1 MEITEV
7 AKGKLAEVLE
17 KNPGKKLRIYVRGH
31 G

>member
-7 AKGKLAEVLE
+7 AKGKLTEVLRN
-17 KNPGKKLRIYVRGH
+17 NPGKHLRIYVRGH